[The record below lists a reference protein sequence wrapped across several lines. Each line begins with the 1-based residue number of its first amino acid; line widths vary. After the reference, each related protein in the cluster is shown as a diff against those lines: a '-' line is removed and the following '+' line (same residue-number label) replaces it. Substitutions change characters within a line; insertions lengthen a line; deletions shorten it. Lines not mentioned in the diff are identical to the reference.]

1 MQPIYILQIN
11 TAFSEASIGISMDGV
26 LLHELKNANQ
36 YDHASFLQPAILEI
50 CKICGI
56 ELEALNAISVI
67 NGPGSYTGL
76 RVGLASA
83 KGICYALGIPLI
95 CINTLYWMARGNIN
109 DDVDY
114 VCPMIDARRNEVYTA
129 LYDNKG
135 NTILEPSAMILEA
148 DSFAQ
153 YLDKK
158 RIAFIG
164 DGAVKCGVIIQH
176 TNAIF
181 PKNVHSSVH
190 ISTISYEAFLRE
202 EFQDL
207 AYVEP
212 FYIKAFHSTQVK

>member
-11 TAFSEASIGISMDGV
+11 TAFSEASIGISKDGI
-26 LLHELKNANQ
+26 LLNELKNANQ

-95 CINTLYWMARGNIN
+95 CINTLYWMASGNIN

-114 VCPMIDARRNEVYTA
+114 VCPMIDARRDEVYTA
-129 LYDNKG
+129 LYDKNG
-135 NTILEPSAMILEA
+135 NTVLEPTAMILEG
-148 DSFAQ
+148 DSFAT
-153 YLDKK
+153 YLNKK

-164 DGAVKCGVIIQH
+164 DGAIKCGIIIQH
-176 TNAIF
+176 TNATF
-181 PKNVHSSVH
+181 PINLHSSSD
-190 ISTISYEAFLRE
+190 ISTISYEAFLKKA
-202 EFQDL
+202 FQDL
-207 AYVEP
+207 AYTEP
-212 FYIKAFHSTQVK
+212 FYIKGFHSTQVK